1 MVDDDN
7 DITLYQKELE
17 VGYNRL
23 SKRLK
28 IYDNTIEDVQ
38 CLNQLRKL
46 DNEVTLQ
53 LLIHRMIHFLLDS
66 TR

>member
-1 MVDDDN
+1 MKSDSCRKILQKYNLVDDDN
-7 DITLYQKELE
+7 DIALYQKELE

-38 CLNQLRKL
+38 CLNQLRML
-46 DNEVTLQ
+46 DKEV
-53 LLIHRMIHFLLDS
+53 I
-66 TR
+66 